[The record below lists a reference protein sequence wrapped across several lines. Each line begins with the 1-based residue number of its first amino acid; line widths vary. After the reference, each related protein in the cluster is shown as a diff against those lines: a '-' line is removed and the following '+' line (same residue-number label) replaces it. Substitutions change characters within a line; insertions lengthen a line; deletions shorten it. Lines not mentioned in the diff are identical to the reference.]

1 MKIKRKAAILAML
14 LAVTFLFSVG
24 LVSAQGNDELKA
36 DFEYTAEGIKII
48 FESTSTGNITS
59 YLWVFP
65 DGENSTLESPMHDFS
80 EEDTYYTVNL
90 TVTDDAGMK
99 STVSKNVRTG
109 DTSGNKAMIILGCAI
124 AIGIA
129 GIGSAIGLAL
139 AGSSAVA
146 VTAEKPELFSKCLI
160 LQVLPMTQSVYG
172 LLTAILL
179 MMGAGL
185 LGGGGE
191 SISALKGVG
200 AVWIGL
206 AVGLTGLSAINQG
219 MVASS
224 SIGSVGRN
232 PDIASKGIIYTVMPE
247 TIAIFGLLVGILL
260 MVGLGLL

>member
-1 MKIKRKAAILAML
+1 MKKMRKAAIFMML
-14 LAVTFLFSVG
+14 LAALFLI
-24 LVSAQGNDELKA
+24 SAIVASADELTEDEKLETKA
-36 DFEYTAEGIKII
+36 
-48 FESTSTGNITS
+48 
-59 YLWVFP
+59 
-65 DGENSTLESPMHDFS
+65 
-80 EEDTYYTVNL
+80 
-90 TVTDDAGMK
+90 
-99 STVSKNVRTG
+99 
-109 DTSGNKAMIILGCAI
+109 NKPLVILGCAL

-146 VTAEKPELFSKCLI
+146 VTAEKPDLFSKCLI

-185 LGGGGE
+185 LGSGDV
-191 SISALKGVG
+191 SITSVMGMG

-206 AVGLTGLSAINQG
+206 AVGLTGTSAINQG

-224 SIGSVGRN
+224 SISAVGRN
-232 PDIASKGIIYTVMPE
+232 PDVASKGIIFTVMPE

>member
-1 MKIKRKAAILAML
+1 MKIKRKAAIISMLFAVIFIFSASLA
-14 LAVTFLFSVG
+14 LAQDSEDF
-24 LVSAQGNDELKA
+24 NA
-36 DFEYTAEGIKII
+36 DFTYSAEGKKVI

-59 YLWVFP
+59 YLWAFP
-65 DGENSTLESPMHDFS
+65 DGSDSTEQHPIHEFS
-80 EEDTYYTVNL
+80 EENEYYSVNL
-90 TVTDDAGMK
+90 TVTDELGME
-99 STVSKNVRTG
+99 STITKNVKTG
-109 DTSGNKAMIILGCAI
+109 DTSDNKTLIILGCAI
-124 AIGIA
+124 AIGLA

-185 LGGGGE
+185 LGGVAE
-191 SISALKGVG
+191 VSSLQAIG
-200 AVWIGL
+200 AVWVGL

-224 SIGSVGRN
+224 SISAVARN
-232 PDIASKGIIYTVMPE
+232 PDIASKGIIFTVMPE